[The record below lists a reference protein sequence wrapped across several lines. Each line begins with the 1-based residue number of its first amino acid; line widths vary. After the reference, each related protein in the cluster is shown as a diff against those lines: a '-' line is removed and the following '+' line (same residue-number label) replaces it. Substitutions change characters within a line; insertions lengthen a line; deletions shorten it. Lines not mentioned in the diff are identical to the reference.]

1 MKLIPICEAPPSSP
15 ATATTNPLPS
25 YPPTKPSTNSCPTLI
40 GIDGLIPRP
49 ARPDGCLVVRIVT
62 ETDKPIV
69 ARDLEINEKTLG
81 DLVRRPLG
89 RLSEDEPAER
99 ARLQLDN
106 TELAIQRD
114 VLINRARRIT
124 PIAVVEAAG
133 RR

>member
-1 MKLIPICEAPPSSP
+1 M
-15 ATATTNPLPS
+15 
-25 YPPTKPSTNSCPTLI
+25 I

-89 RLSEDEPAER
+89 RDGGGRLSEDEPAER

-114 VLINRARRIT
+114 MLINRARRIT

>member
-1 MKLIPICEAPPSSP
+1 M
-15 ATATTNPLPS
+15 
-25 YPPTKPSTNSCPTLI
+25 
-40 GIDGLIPRP
+40 
-49 ARPDGCLVVRIVT
+49 T

-106 TELAIQRD
+106 AELAIQRD
-114 VLINRARRIT
+114 MLINRARRIT